1 MDNRLPGGCAV
12 MKLQGTRYQLR
23 RPLPPLSEAIPLL
36 LEAELLQPDGLKM
49 PIFFVRRGR
58 EVIRWDFSLLA
69 ADLRDAEAR
78 SLGAGAEAVAMLG
91 GIAGQPHSWALKVES
106 AAETCTVL
114 IVLRDG
120 AVLSRVV

>member
-1 MDNRLPGGCAV
+1 
-12 MKLQGTRYQLR
+12 MKLAGTRFQLR
-23 RPLPPLSEAIPLL
+23 RPLPPLSQAIPVL
-36 LEAELLQPDGLKM
+36 LEAELLQPEGLKL

-78 SLGAGAEAVAMLG
+78 SLGEGADAVAMLG
-91 GIAGQPHSWALKVES
+91 GLAGQPDSWALKVES

>member
-1 MDNRLPGGCAV
+1 M
-12 MKLQGTRYQLR
+12 MKLAGTRFQLR
-23 RPLPPLSEAIPLL
+23 RPLPPLSQAIPVL
-36 LEAELLQPDGLKM
+36 LEAELLHPEGLKLPM
-49 PIFFVRRGR
+49 FFVRRGR
-58 EVIRWDFSLLA
+58 EVIRWDFSPLA

-78 SLGAGAEAVAMLG
+78 SLGEGADAVAMLG
-91 GIAGQPHSWALKVES
+91 GLAGQPDSWALKVES